1 MRIEIRYQG
10 KGFAENIL
18 PIQQAVEEQGFM
30 LAQQW
35 YEKLI
40 GTHILL
46 FEERPPE
53 LLNGVGRH

>member
-10 KGFAENIL
+10 KGLAESIL
-18 PIQQAVEEQGFM
+18 AIKVVVEEQGFI
-30 LAQQW
+30 LVQQW

-40 GTHILL
+40 GTHILV
-46 FEERPPE
+46 FEEKPPK